1 MVKIALKFVLSLVAL
16 TALCTVSGRTSSLT
30 GFIIAQTHSG
40 LIFYAL
46 ESGFILLSALLTV
59 TPLNMVGL

>member
-1 MVKIALKFVLSLVAL
+1 LVAL